1 METVNNFKVPDLD
14 ELYSRS
20 YDESMNRWRTLGAID
35 KARNLSQ
42 ITGDVPKPVR
52 RVLEVGCGNGAV
64 LRELAAEGFGSDLV
78 GIEIGTARSKEEK
91 TKINGATLHIHGY
104 DGTRI
109 PYDDGSFDLVYATHV
124 LEHVLDERGFLSELR
139 RVSRGLV
146 YLEVPCELG
155 LRTSRRS
162 LQKTLDIGHI
172 NSYTP
177 ESFALTIETSGLT
190 VRKLKL
196 FDHSFAL
203 YRFAAPP
210 WKAAIKLVA
219 RRALLSANSTL
230 ASRILAYHCGA
241 VCERSRELSTP
252 PTSPRLINQV

>member
-1 METVNNFKVPDLD
+1 METISNFKVPDLN
-14 ELYSRS
+14 ELYSRT

-35 KARNLSQ
+35 KARNVGQ
-42 ITGDVPKPVR
+42 ITRDVAKPVC

-64 LRELAAEGFGSDLV
+64 LRELAAAGFGSDLV
-78 GIEIGTARSKEEK
+78 GIEIGTTRSKEEK
-91 TKINGATLHIHGY
+91 TTSNGAALYIHGY
-104 DGTRI
+104 DGVRI
-109 PYDDGSFDLVYATHV
+109 PYDDCSFDLVFATHV

-139 RVSRGLV
+139 RVSQGLV

-177 ESFALTIETSGLT
+177 ESFALTIETSGLI
-190 VRKLKL
+190 VRRLKL

-203 YRFAAPP
+203 YRFAAPR
-210 WKAAIKLVA
+210 WKAAIKLAA
-219 RRALLSANSTL
+219 RRALLNANSTL
-230 ASRILAYHCGA
+230 ASRVFAYHCGA
-241 VCERSRELSTP
+241 VCERSPERGTAHGSL
-252 PTSPRLINQV
+252 

>member
-1 METVNNFKVPDLD
+1 MKTVSNFKVPDLN
-14 ELYSRS
+14 ELYSRT
-20 YDESMNRWRTLGAID
+20 YDESMNRWRQLGAID

-42 ITGDVPKPVR
+42 ITGDVPKPLC

-78 GIEIGTARSKEEK
+78 GIEIGKTRSKEEK
-91 TKINGATLHIHGY
+91 TRINGAALHIHGY
-104 DGTRI
+104 DGARI
-109 PYDDGSFDLVYATHV
+109 PYDDCSFDLVYATHV

-139 RVSRGLV
+139 RVSRAQV

-155 LRTSRRS
+155 LRASRRS

-177 ESFALTIETSGLT
+177 ESFALTIETCGLI
-190 VRKLKL
+190 VRQLKV

-203 YRFAAPP
+203 YRFAAPR
-210 WKAAIKLVA
+210 WKAVVKLAV
-219 RRALLSANSTL
+219 RRTLLSANATL

-241 VCERSRELSTP
+241 VCERSSERSTP
-252 PTSPRLINQV
+252 PESPLSFSQE